1 MRRLV
6 AKSKDT
12 ALGSAPTEKQVV
24 SLSTLTFQLFE
35 ERQFFPSESIIT
47 GVKDEFVTKA
57 IDKLK
62 KK

>member
-1 MRRLV
+1 MRW
-6 AKSKDT
+6 
-12 ALGSAPTEKQVV
+12 LGSAPTEKQVV